1 MLLCSCLGCAGPEH
15 TSDAGPGAGAGTD
28 EDGDRTDGLP
38 PVDYIEIPM
47 RPRDELEL
55 YGLPEI
61 VEADSGPRMEFG
73 ARIDLAVGPGYPEA
87 IELTLP
93 DAWWATCGSGVGPLE
108 LDTLSGDEGPV
119 TAERLDARTI
129 RLEARGSGATAF
141 VGRGKLKLE
150 MDACQLQAGTVL
162 ELELSL
168 SVAAHDA
175 VDGRIAMPCGSGEP
189 ASVAPGSRPSEQW
202 FSAELLDAD
211 GEPYIAANAEA
222 DAQLGV
228 ELHGEFD
235 ADHASPESLRTWIA
249 PSRSGRVE
257 IVPAL
262 GEPIAVDVVE
272 PGRIVAAPVEFQLA
286 GAAAGPLTLADGGR
300 YGDEGWLRLANRIA
314 PMLVEPAQTNT
325 GPLCSDPFAGWFR
338 LESLTPSVCTV
349 VDLPVAP
356 DEGDGYTLFGARL
369 GQAARLERAGT
380 CTLEL
385 HAPGF
390 ASTAGFPRTFTADF
404 ADPAGLHEL

>member
-1 MLLCSCLGCAGPEH
+1 MLLCWCLGCAGPEH
-15 TSDAGPGAGAGTD
+15 TSGAATD

-38 PVDYIEIPM
+38 PVEHIEIPM
-47 RPRDELEL
+47 RPRDELTL

-61 VEADSGPRMEFG
+61 VETDSGPRMELA

-87 IELTLP
+87 IELMLP

-108 LDTLSGDEGPV
+108 LDTLSGGEGPV
-119 TAERLDARTI
+119 IADRLDAQTI
-129 RLEARGSGATAF
+129 RLEAKESGASAF
-141 VGRGKLKLE
+141 IGRGKVELE
-150 MDACQLQAGTVL
+150 EDACELQAGTVL
-162 ELELSL
+162 ELDLSL
-168 SVAAHDA
+168 SVVAHDA
-175 VDGRIAMPCGSGEP
+175 VDGRIAMPCVSEEP
-189 ASVAPGSRPSEQW
+189 ASVAPGSRPSGPW
-202 FSAELLDAD
+202 FSAELLDAY
-211 GEPYIAANAEA
+211 GKPYSAANADA

-235 ADHASPESLRTWIA
+235 ADHASPASLRTWIA

-262 GEPIAVDVVE
+262 GDPVVVDVVE
-272 PGRIVAAPVEFQLA
+272 SERIVAAPVEFQLA
-286 GAAAGPLTLADGGR
+286 GAASGSITLVDGER
-300 YGDEGWLRLANRIA
+300 YGDEGWGRVANRIA
-314 PMLVEPAQTNT
+314 PMLVEPARTDM
-325 GPLCSDPFAGWFR
+325 GPLCSDPFPGWFR

-349 VDLPVAP
+349 VDLPVGG
-356 DEGDGYTLFGARL
+356 DKGDGYLLYGARL

-390 ASTAGFPRTFTADF
+390 AAAAGFPRTFTADF
-404 ADPAGLHEL
+404 ADPAGLHEF